1 MDNSSCQIWYHRD
14 TIKEMRYQKV
24 IRHGNAL
31 AVVIPAAMCRELQ
44 IKRGDV
50 VRLKVL
56 EWDVPGVEGSTFYL
70 EIEPV
75 LDIDT
80 GVEKKIHG

>member
-1 MDNSSCQIWYHRD
+1 MDNSYCQIWYHCD

-31 AVVIPAAMCRELQ
+31 AIVIPAAVCRELP
-44 IKRGDV
+44 IKRGDI
-50 VRLKVL
+50 VRLEVL
-56 EWDVPGVEGSTFYL
+56 EKAFEDADGSSFYL
-70 EIEPV
+70 TIECV
-75 LDIDT
+75 FDIDT

>member
-1 MDNSSCQIWYHRD
+1 
-14 TIKEMRYQKV
+14 MRYQKV

-31 AVVIPAAMCRELQ
+31 AVVIPAAVCRELQ
-44 IKRGDV
+44 LKRGDM
-50 VRLKVL
+50 VRLAVL
-56 EWDVPGVEGSTFYL
+56 EREIEDVEFSSFYL

-75 LDIDT
+75 FDIDT